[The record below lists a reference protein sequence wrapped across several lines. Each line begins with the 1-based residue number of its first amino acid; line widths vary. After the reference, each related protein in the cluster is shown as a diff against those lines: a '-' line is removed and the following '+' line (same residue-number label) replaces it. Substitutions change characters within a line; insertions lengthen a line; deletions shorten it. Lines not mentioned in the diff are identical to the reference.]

1 MRGFLMLA
9 IAASVAATGCGVGV
23 ICYARSS
30 TYTIASHDGLGS
42 LPQKDAENS
51 GTSRETSEP
60 VASDAALPGEAELAA
75 LKPYSPQW
83 WSVRDAID
91 RAADAQLAKKLI
103 ICQGCFPSEHDD
115 GTGLATAEY

>member
-30 TYTIASHDGLGS
+30 TYTLASRDGLG
-42 LPQKDAENS
+42 LPQKENS

-60 VASDAALPGEAELAA
+60 AASDAALPGEAELAA

-91 RAADAQLAKKLI
+91 RAEDAQLAKKLI
-103 ICQGCFPSEHDD
+103 ICRGCFPSEHDD

>member
-9 IAASVAATGCGVGV
+9 IAAGVAATGCGVGV

-30 TYTIASHDGLGS
+30 PYTMASRDGLGS
-42 LPQKDAENS
+42 LPQQESS
-51 GTSRETSEP
+51 GTNRETSEP
-60 VASDAALPGEAELAA
+60 AVSDAALPGEAELAA
-75 LKPYSPQW
+75 LKPYSPEW
-83 WSVRDAID
+83 WSVRDAMD
-91 RAADAQLAKKLI
+91 RAADAELAKKLI

>member
-9 IAASVAATGCGVGV
+9 IAAGVAATGCGVGV
-23 ICYARSS
+23 ICHTRSS
-30 TYTIASHDGLGS
+30 TDTIASRDGMGS
-42 LPQKDAENS
+42 QPQKESS
-51 GTSRETSEP
+51 GTSRETNEP
-60 VASDAALPGEAELAA
+60 AASDAALPGEAELAA

-83 WSVRDAID
+83 WSVRDAMD

-115 GTGLATAEY
+115 ETGLVTAEY